1 MWSTDYD
8 ELIQYPDVAVCSL
21 TCERAPSFDL
31 TLVRVCYV
39 QKSVALISAMWSR
52 RACGLADDRAALW
65 RPSTLCSTLARERSY
80 FFVPLV
86 ARALTMPLVTR
97 HPRVVRS
104 LIGRRDTS
112 RRKRCALALLHTCHP
127 HLSSHPAHTTL
138 LPYYLTTSLPHYLTT
153 LLPYYLTTFVP
164 YYCTYYCITFIPHY
178 LTTLLPYY
186 LTAFAFVPR
195 CART

>member
-1 MWSTDYD
+1 MTLLAY
-8 ELIQYPDVAVCSL
+8 LITPLVLLRAGIDFLDGHLRQATHEDVAE
-21 TCERAPSFDL
+21 T
-31 TLVRVCYV
+31 
-39 QKSVALISAMWSR
+39 
-52 RACGLADDRAALW
+52 
-65 RPSTLCSTLARERSY
+65 

-186 LTAFAFVPR
+186 LTTFAFVPR